1 MKNFYFIVLNSE
13 INKVGSVGFRAQKII
28 SDLESQG
35 HSILLVSRDRTIK
48 NEASNFTHKSYF
60 LFSYVFKFLK
70 LIRISIYPKLSDRFF
85 ESIFLDYFSRKI
97 LNKLSI
103 ENKRKILLTFEY
115 TPKLNKLASQNG
127 FTTCHDI
134 QIMPTQFA
142 LELKKEG
149 LIKNLYETNQLK
161 SLIKRENESI
171 RSACKIICPSD
182 FIKKYL
188 VSKLNIDDSFVSI
201 CPFGVDLEFF
211 APLRDKKINST
222 VNFGF
227 LGQISERKGLKYLLQ
242 AFQDN
247 KFKDCNLYIGG
258 EIQKTNIDFAI
269 DDYNQSN
276 IKFLGKIKQLDFF
289 EKIDVLVHPSLI
301 EGSAKVIYEA
311 MAAGVVPIATKNS
324 GSIIDNNIDG
334 LIIKTCSSDDVKE
347 KMSYVKENFP
357 NNEMKENIQK
367 KISKF
372 SWEDYA
378 KRYYE
383 ILQTANKIEIKR

>member
-289 EKIDVLVHPSLI
+289 EKIDILVHPSLI

-324 GSIIDNNIDG
+324 GSIIDDNIDG

>member
-289 EKIDVLVHPSLI
+289 EKIDILVHPSLI

>member
-211 APLRDKKINST
+211 TPLRDKKINST

-289 EKIDVLVHPSLI
+289 EKIDILVHPSLI

>member
-13 INKVGSVGFRAQKII
+13 INKVGSVGFRAKKII

-258 EIQKTNIDFAI
+258 EIQKTNIDFVI

-289 EKIDVLVHPSLI
+289 EKIDILVHPSLI

>member
-13 INKVGSVGFRAQKII
+13 INKVGSVGFRAKKII

-289 EKIDVLVHPSLI
+289 EKIDILVHPSLI

>member
-258 EIQKTNIDFAI
+258 EIQKTNIDFVI

-347 KMSYVKENFP
+347 KMSYIKENFP

>member
-13 INKVGSVGFRAQKII
+13 INKVGSVGFRAKKII

-289 EKIDVLVHPSLI
+289 EKIDILVHPSLI

-324 GSIIDNNIDG
+324 GSIIDDNIDG

>member
-103 ENKRKILLTFEY
+103 ENTRKILLTFEY

-289 EKIDVLVHPSLI
+289 EKIDILVHPSLI

>member
-13 INKVGSVGFRAQKII
+13 INKVGSVGFRAKKII

-103 ENKRKILLTFEY
+103 ENTRKILLTFEY

-289 EKIDVLVHPSLI
+289 EKIDILVHPSLI

>member
-211 APLRDKKINST
+211 TPLRDKKINST

-258 EIQKTNIDFAI
+258 EIQKTNIDFVI

-289 EKIDVLVHPSLI
+289 EKIDILVHPSLI

>member
-13 INKVGSVGFRAQKII
+13 INKVGSVGYRAKKII

-289 EKIDVLVHPSLI
+289 EKIDILVHPSLI